1 MEEKPKNGSLRIIL
15 SVSSC
20 FISYLLFKARII
32 HSDIKPGMRKS
43 HQPKIFKL
51 AYRGVCI
58 PTKGFIPSNIIG
70 GTMSLSTAFKRQ

>member
-20 FISYLLFKARII
+20 FILYHFFKVWII
-32 HSDIKPGMRKS
+32 HSSIKPGMRKS

-70 GTMSLSTAFKRQ
+70 GTMSLSSAFRKQ

>member
-20 FISYLLFKARII
+20 FILYHFFKVWII
-32 HSDIKPGMRKS
+32 HSSIKPGMRKS

-51 AYRGVCI
+51 AYRGVRI
-58 PTKGFIPSNIIG
+58 PIIPSNIIG
-70 GTMSLSTAFKRQ
+70 GTMSLSSAFRKQ